1 MMKVIPFKIPKSSK
15 EFVRFQEDRVPFF
28 YDKLHQH
35 PEIQL
40 SCILKGEG
48 KLIVGDYL
56 GRFKPGDIFLL
67 GRNVPHVFRSDKVYY
82 EAEGQLECHDMIV
95 FFDTEAVGQDFWEA
109 EELQE
114 ARRFIDTL
122 KGCYQVRGINQEM
135 FSQQVAQLKGKSGL
149 DKMLGG
155 LGIFRIL
162 LHEARLERLN
172 LDGRVQDLSE
182 REGKRMDQVLRFLM
196 EQSHRAIPLNEA
208 AAVANLSR
216 EAFCR
221 FFKERTRKTF
231 TAYLNEMRIS
241 NACQLLIKEDAT
253 IASVAFEA
261 GFSNLSHFNRV
272 FRRVMGCA
280 PKQFRKKRT
289 ARDIA
294 TVVKGV

>member
-15 EFVRFQEDRVPFF
+15 EFVRFQEDRQPYF

-56 GRFKPGDIFLL
+56 GRYKPGDVFLL

-82 EAEGQLECHDMIV
+82 EAGSDLESHGMIV
-95 FFDTEAVGQDFWEA
+95 FFDTEAVGQGFWDA

-114 ARRFIDTL
+114 ARQFFDRL
-122 KGCYQVRGINQEM
+122 RGCYQVREIQLDN
-135 FSQQVAQLKGKSGL
+135 FIKQVSKLKGQKGL
-149 DKMLGG
+149 DKVVSG
-155 LGIFRIL
+155 LQL
-162 LHEARLERLN
+162 LRVLLQEAKLEPLN
-172 LDGRVQDLSE
+172 LDDRVQGLSE
-182 REGKRMDQVLRFLM
+182 REGRRMDQVLHFLV
-196 EQSHRAIPLNEA
+196 EQSHRSISLEEA

-231 TAYLNEMRIS
+231 TTFLNEMRIS
-241 NACQLLIKEDAT
+241 NACQLLLKEEAT
-253 IASVAFEA
+253 VASVAFA
-261 GFSNLSHFNRV
+261 VGFSNLSHFNRV
-272 FRRVMGCA
+272 FRNMLGCS
-280 PKQFRKKRT
+280 PKAYRQSGKLL
-289 ARDIA
+289 AQHP
-294 TVVKGV
+294 

>member
-1 MMKVIPFKIPKSSK
+1 MTKVIPFKIPKSRK
-15 EFVRFQEDRVPFF
+15 EFVRFQEDRQPYF

-67 GRNVPHVFRSDKVYY
+67 GRHVPHVFRSDKVYY
-82 EAEGQLECHDMIV
+82 ETGSTLESHDLIV
-95 FFDTEAVGQDFWEA
+95 FFDTEAVGQGFWDA

-114 ARRFIDTL
+114 AKRFFDTL
-122 KGCYQVRGINQEM
+122 KGCYQVQGISQDM
-135 FSQQVAQLKGKSGL
+135 FIRQVAQLKGQSGL
-149 DKMLGG
+149 DKVLGG
-155 LGIFRIL
+155 LEIL
-162 LHEARLERLN
+162 RVLLQQATLERLN
-172 LDGRVQDLSE
+172 LYDRVEDLSE
-182 REGKRMDQVLRFLM
+182 REGRRMDQVLHFLV
-196 EQSHRAIPLNEA
+196 EQSHRPILLEEA

-231 TAYLNEMRIS
+231 TAFLNELRIS
-241 NACQLLIKEDAT
+241 NACQLLMKEEAT
-253 IASVAFEA
+253 VASVAFTV

-272 FRRVMGCA
+272 FKTVMGCS
-280 PKQFRKKRT
+280 PKVYRRSGKPT
-289 ARDIA
+289 A
-294 TVVKGV
+294 

>member
-1 MMKVIPFKIPKSSK
+1 MKKVIPFKIPKSSK
-15 EFVRFQEDRVPFF
+15 EFVRFQEDRQPYF

-67 GRNVPHVFRSDKVYY
+67 GRDVPHVFRSDKVYY
-82 EAEGQLECHDMIV
+82 EADSKQECHDLIV
-95 FFDTEAVGQDFWEA
+95 FFDTEALGRAFWEA

-114 ARRFIDTL
+114 VRSFLDKL
-122 KGCYQVRGINQEM
+122 KGCYQVQGINEPS
-135 FSQQVAQLKGKSGL
+135 FRRQVELLKEISGL
-149 DKMLGG
+149 DKMLAG
-155 LGIFRIL
+155 LAL
-162 LHEARLERLN
+162 LRVLLLEAKLERLN
-172 LDGRVQDLSE
+172 LDDRVQDLSE
-182 REGKRMDQVLRFLM
+182 REGRRMDQVLHFLV
-196 EQSHRAIPLNEA
+196 EQSHRAIPLEEA

-231 TAYLNEMRIS
+231 TAFLNEIRVG
-241 NACQLLIKEDAT
+241 NACQMLKKEDAT
-253 IASVAFEA
+253 IASVAFSV

-272 FRRVMGCA
+272 FKNIMGCS
-280 PKQFRKKRT
+280 PKVYRRSGREQLPHR
-289 ARDIA
+289 
-294 TVVKGV
+294 

>member
-1 MMKVIPFKIPKSSK
+1 MTKVIPFKIPKSSK
-15 EFVRFQEDRVPFF
+15 EFVRFQEDRQPYF

-67 GRNVPHVFRSDKVYY
+67 GRHVPHVFRSDKVYY
-82 EAEGQLECHDMIV
+82 EAGSTLECHDLIV
-95 FFDTEAVGQDFWEA
+95 FFDTEAVGQGFWDA

-114 ARRFIDTL
+114 AKRFFDTL
-122 KGCYQVRGINQEM
+122 KGCYQVQGICQDT
-135 FSQQVAQLKGKSGL
+135 FIRQVARLKGQSGL
-149 DKMLGG
+149 DKVLGG
-155 LGIFRIL
+155 LEIL
-162 LHEARLERLN
+162 RVLLQQATLERLN
-172 LDGRVQDLSE
+172 LYDRVEDLSE
-182 REGKRMDQVLRFLM
+182 REGRRMDQVLHFLV
-196 EQSHRAIPLNEA
+196 EQSHRPIPLEEA

-231 TAYLNEMRIS
+231 TAFLNELRIS
-241 NACQLLIKEDAT
+241 NACQLLLKGEAT
-253 IASVAFEA
+253 IASVAFDV

-272 FRRVMGCA
+272 FKTVMGCS
-280 PKQFRKKRT
+280 PKVYRKSGKPT
-289 ARDIA
+289 A
-294 TVVKGV
+294 